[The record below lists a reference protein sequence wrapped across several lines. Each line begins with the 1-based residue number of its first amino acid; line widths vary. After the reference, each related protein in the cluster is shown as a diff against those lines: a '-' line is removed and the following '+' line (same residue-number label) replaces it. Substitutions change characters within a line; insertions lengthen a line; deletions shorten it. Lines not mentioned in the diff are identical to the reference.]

1 MVDLRGLLLVIDIVS
16 LGVVAD
22 TGPTGSCYFF
32 NDRINILLL
41 LLTIPHRKMLRRML
55 DGCCAE
61 TGRIIERS

>member
-1 MVDLRGLLLVIDIVS
+1 VIDISS

-22 TGPTGSCYFF
+22 TGPTGSCNFF

-41 LLTIPHRKMLRRML
+41 LFTISHRKMLRRML

-61 TGRIIERS
+61 AGRIIERN